1 MRRAP
6 CRARLDSNSLAIGP
20 RRSAAVA
27 ATPMLLK
34 LSTNTSI
41 TTANSAKSDG
51 CPALYST
58 AASTPAGTKT
68 KSDRT

>member
-6 CRARLDSNSLAIGP
+6 CKARLDSNSFAIGP
-20 RRSAAVA
+20 RPSAAVA

-41 TTANSAKSDG
+41 TSANSTKIDG
-51 CPALYST
+51 WTAL
-58 AASTPAGTKT
+58 
-68 KSDRT
+68 